1 MKGKPSS
8 LLNPMGLHWAQRSD
22 WPAKDTQLVTGL
34 GLEFESFYST
44 PSPRLNPPQKPTT
57 QNPPENAPNMRIS
70 SRSHD
75 FQRYGPGSCTLT
87 GAPAVPTHTGQVE
100 NSGLHPR
107 PRKPHQVGRG
117 RGDRPGSGF
126 FGEVTRRAAAPP
138 RGRWRRWP
146 GAQWVHGFECEPC
159 VPGRGM
165 TGVGPARSW
174 KQTVFGLTTKVAAP
188 GVQESQHRPSPHPN
202 QRWGREGPAR
212 RRASCSRARSRL
224 ACADAQGSR
233 SRPRSRAAE

>member
-1 MKGKPSS
+1 MVHLYRYTPRGMEELVRGGSVKGKPSS

-75 FQRYGPGSCTLT
+75 FQGYGPGSCTLT

-100 NSGLHPR
+100 NSALHPR
-107 PRKPHQVGRG
+107 PRKPHQAGRG
-117 RGDRPGSGF
+117 RGVRTPPAVTAPAPASSG
-126 FGEVTRRAAAPP
+126 
-138 RGRWRRWP
+138 
-146 GAQWVHGFECEPC
+146 
-159 VPGRGM
+159 
-165 TGVGPARSW
+165 
-174 KQTVFGLTTKVAAP
+174 
-188 GVQESQHRPSPHPN
+188 
-202 QRWGREGPAR
+202 
-212 RRASCSRARSRL
+212 
-224 ACADAQGSR
+224 
-233 SRPRSRAAE
+233 RSRAGPRRPLAAAGGGGLGLSGSMASSANPVYPGGE